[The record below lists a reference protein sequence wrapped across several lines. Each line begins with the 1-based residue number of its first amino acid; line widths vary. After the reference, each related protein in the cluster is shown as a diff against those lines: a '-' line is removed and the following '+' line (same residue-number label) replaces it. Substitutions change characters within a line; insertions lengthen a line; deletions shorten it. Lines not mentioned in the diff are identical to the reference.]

1 MSYRE
6 LKNKNDKEKEIYY
19 TLRLSPTEREL
30 LEAKRIKYNYK
41 YLSDYIR
48 DTSIYEDLIVV
59 NVSYADKVL
68 DMFEEYIKATNKLT
82 KEVRRIVRYNLT
94 SDSEA
99 VQQMLYRVY
108 SQTKSLKK
116 AINEQINVELIQKK
130 TKEQI
135 YNSKVKELQSE
146 YNSTQKGEK

>member
-6 LKNKNDKEKEIYY
+6 LKNKKDNEKEIYY
-19 TLRLSPTEREL
+19 TLRLTKAEREL
-30 LEAKRIKYNYK
+30 LEARRIKYNYRF
-41 YLSDYIR
+41 LSDYIR
-48 DTSIYEDLIVV
+48 DTSIYENLILV
-59 NVSYADKVL
+59 NVSYSDKLL

-82 KEVRRIVRYNLT
+82 KEARRIVRYELT
-94 SDSEA
+94 ADTEA

-116 AINEQINVELIQKK
+116 AINEQVNVELIKQK

-135 YNSKVKELQSE
+135 YNSKLKELQNE
-146 YNSTQKGEK
+146 YNLLPKGKN

>member
-6 LKNKNDKEKEIYY
+6 LKNKKDNEKEIYY
-19 TLRLSPTEREL
+19 TLRLTKAEREL
-30 LEAKRIKYNYK
+30 LEEKRIKYNYRF
-41 YLSDYIR
+41 LSDYIR
-48 DTSIYEDLIVV
+48 DTSIYENLILV
-59 NVSYADKVL
+59 NVSYSDKLL

-82 KEVRRIVRYNLT
+82 KEARRIVRYELT
-94 SDSEA
+94 ADTEA

-116 AINEQINVELIQKK
+116 AINEQVNVELIKQK

-135 YNSKVKELQSE
+135 YNSKLKELQNE
-146 YNSTQKGEK
+146 YNLLPKGKN